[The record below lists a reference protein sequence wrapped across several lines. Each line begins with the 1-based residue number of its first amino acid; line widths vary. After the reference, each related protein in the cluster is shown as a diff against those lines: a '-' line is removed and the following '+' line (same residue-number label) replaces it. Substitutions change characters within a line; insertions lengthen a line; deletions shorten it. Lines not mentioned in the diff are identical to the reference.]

1 MTVIIISIVVA
12 WVLFSALLVTTVC
25 MSSSRISRM
34 EEPLRESRRRRARPR
49 KAMPQVQPSTISA
62 AAETLG

>member
-1 MTVIIISIVVA
+1 MTVIIIAVVVA
-12 WVLFSALLVTTVC
+12 WVLFSALLVTAAC

-34 EEPLRESRRRRARPR
+34 EEPLRESRRKRVRPR
-49 KAMPQVQPSTISA
+49 KAMPQVQPSTVPA